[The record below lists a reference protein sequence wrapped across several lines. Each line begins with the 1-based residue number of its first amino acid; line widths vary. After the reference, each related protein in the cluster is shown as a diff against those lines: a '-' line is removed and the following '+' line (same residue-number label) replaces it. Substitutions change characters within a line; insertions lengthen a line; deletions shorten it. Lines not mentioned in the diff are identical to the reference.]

1 MIRPVP
7 LRILPASVGGLD
19 RVPERPFGREHG
31 QEMAAGERVIMDRPA
46 VEEALAGLAEA
57 IHEAEPAA
65 DDLLVV
71 GIRRRGV
78 ELARRVAAGIGE
90 LAGRDVATGSLDITL
105 YRDDFAQIGPRPV
118 IGPTEIPGEIDDRR
132 VVIVDDVLY
141 TGRTVRAAMDE
152 LADFGRPRRIEL
164 CVLVDR
170 GGRELPIQPDYV
182 GRRVE
187 VEPGW
192 EVAVAVP
199 DQDGELA
206 VRLVPLEEGER

>member
-1 MIRPVP
+1 
-7 LRILPASVGGLD
+7 
-19 RVPERPFGREHG
+19 
-31 QEMAAGERVIMDRPA
+31 MDRSA
-46 VEEALAGLAEA
+46 VEEAVSGLAEA
-57 IHEAEPAA
+57 IHGAEPAG

-78 ELARRVAAGIGE
+78 ELARRVAAAVEE
-90 LAGRDVATGSLDITL
+90 LSGGDVATGSLDITL

-118 IGPTEIPGEIDDRR
+118 IGPTEIPGEVDGRR

-192 EVAVAVP
+192 EVAVSVP
-199 DQDGELA
+199 AHDGELA
-206 VRLVPLEEGER
+206 VRLVPLGEGA